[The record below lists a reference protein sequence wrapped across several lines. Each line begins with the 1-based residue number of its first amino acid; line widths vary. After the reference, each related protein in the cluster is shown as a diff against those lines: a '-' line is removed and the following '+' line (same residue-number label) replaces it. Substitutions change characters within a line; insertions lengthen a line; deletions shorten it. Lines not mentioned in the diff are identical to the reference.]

1 MKNRTLIGV
10 ICAILAAV
18 LMFVISPFVNK
29 AATGKVEIVRLARDV
44 SQGRAITEQDI
55 ETVTVGGYNLPKSIV
70 KNKNAVIGKYAV
82 CDLKKDDYL
91 LPTKISDKADNADDV
106 FRTLNGAQQAI
117 SVSISSFAAGLSG
130 KLENGDIVSVIA
142 QDKNGETTIP
152 PELKYIKVITTT
164 TKTGN
169 DQDQITPNEDGT
181 KELPST
187 VTFLA
192 NSKQAQLLARY
203 SKIHLAL
210 VYRGDEKTAEQF
222 LNKQK
227 EMFQNE

>member
-10 ICAILAAV
+10 ICAILAAI
-18 LMFVISPFVNK
+18 LIFVISPFVNK
-29 AATGKVEIVRLARDV
+29 ATAGKVEIVRLARDV
-44 SQGRAITEQDI
+44 SQGRAITEQDVEI
-55 ETVTVGGYNLPKSIV
+55 VTVGGYNLPKSIV

-142 QDKNGETTIP
+142 QDKNGDTTIP

-169 DQDQITPNEDGT
+169 DKDQITPNEDGT

-187 VTFLA
+187 VTFLV
-192 NSKQAQLLARY
+192 NSKQAQLLAGY

>member
-18 LMFVISPFVNK
+18 LMFVIFPFVNK
-29 AATGKVEIVRLARDV
+29 ATAGKVEIVRLARDV
-44 SQGRAITEQDI
+44 SQGRAITEQDVEI
-55 ETVTVGGYNLPKSIV
+55 VTVGGYNLPKSIV

-187 VTFLA
+187 VTFLV
-192 NSKQAQLLARY
+192 NSKQAQLLAGY